1 MSYSY
6 LRSQTE
12 IKIRLEIQQQMRN
25 EMTQMMESMMEK
37 KMVEMEANVRAKI
50 YQEQEDVRR
59 IEAEKKAEME
69 RMMVEMEAT
78 IRSKIYQEQED
89 VRRIEAEEKAKK
101 AKERRAELAQA
112 RKIRQ
117 AEWKAELKQVEQAK
131 EWKAELKQVEQAK
144 EWSCPD
150 DGNVYRWTFNGHKY
164 LRSYNNEIWV
174 NKNGSLGEWVGVY
187 QPSTKS
193 IDTSVPAPEFEE

>member
-25 EMTQMMESMMEK
+25 EMTLMMESMMEK
-37 KMVEMEANVRAKI
+37 KMVEMEANVRA
-50 YQEQEDVRR
+50 
-59 IEAEKKAEME
+59 
-69 RMMVEMEAT
+69 
-78 IRSKIYQEQED
+78 KIYQEQED